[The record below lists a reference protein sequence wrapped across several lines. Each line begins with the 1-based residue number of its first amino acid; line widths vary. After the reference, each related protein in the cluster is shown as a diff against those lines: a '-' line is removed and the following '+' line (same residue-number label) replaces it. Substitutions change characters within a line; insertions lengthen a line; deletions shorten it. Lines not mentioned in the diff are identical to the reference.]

1 MAKSKLLTL
10 LISVLTTISIFG
22 TSLPASASLGGSID
36 YSNERI
42 VPIFAKGRDPQIQ
55 FSGFLYSP
63 RIIFTT
69 GHAPIT
75 AGNYVGT
82 PNSKI
87 DSTIRYVKVVKKII
101 APQYVA
107 QEGLRDF
114 AIYVLE
120 KDLAPVEP
128 FPLMTKEIEAA
139 LIAEN
144 AKVQIHGYGIFRH
157 EREFNCSL
165 AFNPRECI
173 ERMNERSAEPRMIEL
188 TAHASNEFQRLV
200 GYTREKIKDHFLMY
214 SGPNKGPCPGDS
226 GGSILANYQ
235 GKTYYVGPTPNGMN
249 VAACGRGTDDGTGGI
264 HYSSQI
270 HYHLD
275 ILKEAEEF
283 VAAAI
288 AQETA
293 NQIVEPVL
301 ETKTITCV
309 KGKTKRKITAVKPKC
324 PAGYKKKK

>member
-22 TSLPASASLGGSID
+22 SSLPASASLGGSID

-63 RIIFTT
+63 RIIFTA
-69 GHAPIT
+69 GHAPLT

-87 DSTIRYVKVVKKII
+87 DSTINYVKVVKKII
-101 APQYVA
+101 ATQYVA
-107 QEGLRDF
+107 EGGIRDF

-120 KDLAPVEP
+120 KDLAQVDP
-128 FPLMTKEIEAA
+128 FPLMTRDIEAA

-144 AKVQIHGYGIFRH
+144 AKVQVHGYGIFRH
-157 EREFNCSL
+157 EREFNCSMEL
-165 AFNPRECI
+165 NPRECI
-173 ERMNERSAEPRMIEL
+173 ARMNESSADPRMIEL

-226 GGSILANYQ
+226 GGSILASYQ

-249 VAACGRGTDDGTGGI
+249 VAACGRGDDDGTGGI
-264 HYSSQI
+264 HFSSQI
-270 HYHLD
+270 YHHLD

-288 AQETA
+288 SQEKA
-293 NQIVEPVL
+293 NQVVEPAL
-301 ETKTITCV
+301 ETKTITCI
-309 KGKTKRKITAVKPKC
+309 KGKTKRKITALKPKC
-324 PAGYKKKK
+324 PAGYLKKK